1 MQDFFDPRW
10 GQMAI
15 IQMFQEMNV
24 RELRQYF
31 LPASYTVFL
40 LGFFFFPSSKFLS
53 NFYYLA
59 VMLPFVILILMKKV
73 DLRPLFSS
81 RTFLLITIYLVYMFC
96 TLFWADSLSMSDFTK
111 YGFRVLYVLIF
122 LSVTIHLTQSYP
134 TFLQKLLV
142 LLCWG
147 AAGFAIVKIMS
158 FYSQHPFPGTQ
169 LLGDGLLKLAF
180 RPSSQFGIVA
190 LACTYLVLHQRTV
203 KTKLIYVGL
212 LLASL
217 SYMLLAQSKGPL
229 LSFTVSL
236 LAWQLSMW
244 LLQKENLYIHR
255 NKMLFVWVSIFVVIS
270 VLFIL
275 NPEHFKLATLR
286 KISIG
291 HRLQMWEQLI
301 ARIKDALWFGHGLT
315 ADARTRTSEGFVY
328 VHPHS
333 VYLGT
338 LLYGGI
344 VGLSL
349 LVSIV
354 ISALWQGFGRVSQPI
369 NLVAA
374 AMVLYGALCI
384 APNGNMLIHHP
395 KPFWLFFWFPVAL
408 VVASELPSHPL
419 HGELET
425 SVGRGL
431 ESAAVERDL
440 TFTR

>member
-1 MQDFFDPRW
+1 
-10 GQMAI
+10 
-15 IQMFQEMNV
+15 MNA
-24 RELRQYF
+24 RQLRQYF
-31 LPASYTVFL
+31 LGASYTVFI

-59 VMLPFVILILMKKV
+59 VVFPFVILILMKKV
-73 DLRPLFSS
+73 DLTSLLFS

-96 TLFWADSLSMSDFTK
+96 TLFWADSLSMSDLTR
-111 YGFRVLYVLIF
+111 YGLRVLYVLIF
-122 LSVTIHLTQSYP
+122 ISVTIHLAQSYP
-134 TFLQKLLV
+134 TFLKKLLA
-142 LLCWG
+142 LLCWS

-158 FYSQHPFPGTQ
+158 YYSQHPFPGTQ
-169 LLGDGLLKLAF
+169 LHGDGLLKLVF
-180 RPSSQFGIVA
+180 RPSSQCGIVV
-190 LACTYLVLHQRTV
+190 LACTYFVLHQRTV

-229 LSFTVSL
+229 LSLTVSL
-236 LAWQLSMW
+236 LAWQLSLW
-244 LLQKENLYIHR
+244 LLQKEDLYIHR
-255 NKMLFVWVSIFVVIS
+255 NKMLVVWVSIFVVIS

-301 ARIKDALWFGHGLT
+301 ARIKDAPWFGHGLT

-354 ISALWQGFGRVSQPI
+354 ISALWQGFRRVGQPI
-369 NLVAA
+369 NLLAA
-374 AMVLYGALCI
+374 CMVLYGATCI
-384 APNGNMLIHHP
+384 GPNGNMLIHHP

-408 VVASELPSHPL
+408 VVASELPGHPL
-419 HGELET
+419 HGESET
-425 SVGRGL
+425 SMDWGT
-431 ESAAVERDL
+431 ESEAVEL
-440 TFTR
+440 S